1 MCPFNSRNNLQKIVT
16 HIKTHFPTSINL
28 CNMEPVETL
37 NALWSMERKKN
48 CIQQVITEVVKKVQ
62 QT

>member
-1 MCPFNSRNNLQKIVT
+1 MQ
-16 HIKTHFPTSINL
+16 
-28 CNMEPVETL
+28 PVETL
-37 NALWSMERKKN
+37 DALWSMEKKN

>member
-1 MCPFNSRNNLQKIVT
+1 
-16 HIKTHFPTSINL
+16 
-28 CNMEPVETL
+28 MEPVETL